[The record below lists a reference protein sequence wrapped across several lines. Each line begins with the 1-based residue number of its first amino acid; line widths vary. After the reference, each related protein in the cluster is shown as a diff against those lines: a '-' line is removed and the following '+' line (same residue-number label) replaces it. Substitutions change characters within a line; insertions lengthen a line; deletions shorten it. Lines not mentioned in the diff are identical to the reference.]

1 MASLPLKKSK
11 LSLFCC
17 STLTLATLLASPA
30 HAGMFDMLDN
40 LSKKIAEGSAAADA
54 EVDEKFAAE
63 LRKEMPAYAFNVP
76 AADQSAQYIKVK
88 DGDTFEDIKKV
99 GIVNFSVEFV
109 VENEASAVG
118 SQQSK
123 SKARSIPD
131 QDTAKMQAMV
141 EELYAKTV
149 SDLSTMGF
157 EIVPFDTIKAT
168 KNYGEL
174 SEVLHTSPWET
185 ETKGN
190 VDVDNGSGS
199 GGAKSKSIFVAPAG
213 INIFADNPKRVD
225 PPGLFGPNI
234 PLKIVKIGYDLN
246 REVVLL
252 SVNMVV
258 DFSVMQTSGRS
269 LLNVAKI
276 KTADLH
282 HLQADNT
289 YFKFQSARGVAP
301 LLTLKKAVVSD
312 KPLFSEAKNFK
323 ADIDSGIDSTEVSTT
338 SDKAFYADT
347 YYARSGE
354 MLEATRQ
361 MLVAELKKSLP
372 GGSIK

>member
-1 MASLPLKKSK
+1 MASIFTPTRLTYARCAALA
-11 LSLFCC
+11 LSAL
-17 STLTLATLLASPA
+17 LATPA
-30 HAGMFDMLDN
+30 HAGMFDMIDN
-40 LSKKIAEGSAAADA
+40 LSKKIAEGSAAANA
-54 EVDEKFAAE
+54 EVDEKFAE
-63 LRKEMPAYAFNVP
+63 EMRKEMPVYSFDIP
-76 AADQSAQYIKVK
+76 APDQSGQYVKMK
-88 DGDTFEDIKKV
+88 DGDTLEDVKKV

-109 VENEASAVG
+109 VENEATAVG

-123 SKARSIPD
+123 SKVRSIPD
-131 QDTAKMQAMV
+131 RDTAKMQAIV
-141 EELYAKTV
+141 EQLYAKTV
-149 SDLSTMGF
+149 SDLGAMGI
-157 EIVPFDTIKAT
+157 EIVPFETIKAT

-174 SEVLHTSPWET
+174 TEVLHPSPWET
-185 ETKGN
+185 ETNGN
-190 VDVDNGSGS
+190 VDVANGGGS

-213 INIFADNPKRVD
+213 IGIYADNPKRVD
-225 PPGLFGPNI
+225 APGLFGPNI
-234 PLKIVKIGYDLN
+234 PLKVVKIGYDLN

-276 KTADLH
+276 KTADIH

-301 LLTLKKAVVSD
+301 LITLKKAVVSD
-312 KPLFSEAKNFK
+312 KPLFSKAKDFK
-323 ADIDSGIDSTEVSTT
+323 ADIEHGITDTETTTT
-338 SDKAFYADT
+338 SDKEFYADT

-361 MLVAELKKSLP
+361 MFIAELKKA
-372 GGSIK
+372 K

>member
-1 MASLPLKKSK
+1 MIFTFQEFR
-11 LSLFCC
+11 LSHLCC
-17 STLTLATLLASPA
+17 SAVALTALLVTPA
-30 HAGMFDMLDN
+30 HAGMFDMIDN
-40 LSKKIAEGSAAADA
+40 LSKKIAEGSAAAEA
-54 EVDEKFAAE
+54 EVDAKFAE
-63 LRKEMPAYAFNVP
+63 EMRKEMPVYSFDIP
-76 AADQSAQYIKVK
+76 APDQSGQYVKMK
-88 DGDTFEDIKKV
+88 DGDTLEDVKKV

-109 VENEASAVG
+109 VENEATAVG

-141 EELYAKTV
+141 EQLYAKTV
-149 SDLSTMGF
+149 SDLGAMGI
-157 EIVPFDTIKAT
+157 EIVPFETIKAT
-168 KNYGEL
+168 KNYGDL
-174 SEVLHTSPWET
+174 AEVLHPSPWET

-190 VDVDNGSGS
+190 VDVANGGGS

-213 INIFADNPKRVD
+213 IGIFADNSKRFASI
-225 PPGLFGPNI
+225 PGGLFGPNI
-234 PLKIVKIGYDLN
+234 PLKVVKIGYDLN

-276 KTADLH
+276 KTADIH

-289 YFKFQSARGVAP
+289 YFKFQSARGSAP

-323 ADIDSGIDSTEVSTT
+323 AEIESGITSTETSTT
-338 SDKAFYADT
+338 SDKSFYADT

-354 MLEATRQ
+354 MLEAARQ
-361 MLVAELKKSLP
+361 MFIAELKKA
-372 GGSIK
+372 K

>member
-1 MASLPLKKSK
+1 MALIVRKNR
-11 LSLFCC
+11 LSHLCFAAAI
-17 STLTLATLLASPA
+17 LATLLTTSAN
-30 HAGMFDMLDN
+30 AGMFDMIDN
-40 LSKKIAEGSAAADA
+40 LSKKIAEGSAAAEA
-54 EVDEKFAAE
+54 EVDAKFAE
-63 LRKEMPAYAFNVP
+63 EMRKEMPVYSFDIP
-76 AADQSAQYIKVK
+76 APDQSGQYVKMK
-88 DGDTFEDIKKV
+88 DGDTLEDVKKV

-109 VENEASAVG
+109 VENEATAVG

-123 SKARSIPD
+123 SKVRGIPD

-141 EELYAKTV
+141 EQLYTKTV
-149 SDLSTMGF
+149 SDLGAMGI
-157 EIVPFDTIKAT
+157 EIVPFETIKAT
-168 KNYGEL
+168 KNYGDL
-174 SEVLHTSPWET
+174 AEVLHASPWET

-190 VDVDNGSGS
+190 VDVANGGGS
-199 GGAKSKSIFVAPAG
+199 GGAKSKSIFVSPAG
-213 INIFADNPKRVD
+213 IGILSSI
-225 PPGLFGPNI
+225 GSGMFGPNI

-276 KTADLH
+276 KTADIH

-301 LLTLKKAVVSD
+301 TLTLKKAVVSD

-323 ADIDSGIDSTEVSTT
+323 AEIESGITSTETSTT
-338 SDKAFYADT
+338 SDKSFYADT

-354 MLEATRQ
+354 MLEAARQ
-361 MLVAELKKSLP
+361 MFIAELKKA
-372 GGSIK
+372 K